1 LHKRPPAV
9 NNFAGSGQ
17 TRNGRRS
24 VRFTSRFEILRRLQ
38 PVANEQNKFNA
49 PWNLPRENFAAKKIN
64 QPRRKDA
71 ISAKSMNNP
80 NPFVPK
86 GSLLEQQSKRHSR
99 MKLGVFCV
107 LLVGVVGL
115 TAMLIQGCKREQ
127 ISEEPPPADTNTVVM
142 DTNPPPFEASN
153 PPVVAPVVVPPP
165 MNEIPG
171 TEYVVVKGDTFAK
184 IAKKNGVSVKAIQA
198 ANPGVEPTKLKVGQK
213 LSIPASSGGASAM
226 TGGPVST
233 GSGVAGETYTVKSGD
248 SLTKIAK
255 MHNTTIKAIRA
266 ENNLT
271 TDHIKVG
278 QKLKIPAR
286 AEAAAPVIAP
296 APMPPPDTAPA
307 PAGPPSGQ

>member
-49 PWNLPRENFAAKKIN
+49 PWNLPRENFTAKKIN

-71 ISAKSMNNP
+71 ISAKSMNIP

-86 GSLLEQQSKRHSR
+86 GSLLEQQSKRRSH
-99 MKLGVFCV
+99 MKLGVLCV
-107 LLVGVVGL
+107 LVVGVAGL

-127 ISEEPPPADTNTVVM
+127 NNAAENQPPADTNTVVM
-142 DTNPPPFEASN
+142 DTNPPPLQASN
-153 PPVVAPVVVPPP
+153 VAPPVVAPPPVVEVA
-165 MNEIPG
+165 G
-171 TEYVVVKGDTFAK
+171 TEYVVVKGDTLGK
-184 IAKKNGVSVKAIQA
+184 IAKNHGVTLSALKA

-213 LSIPASSGGASAM
+213 LSIPASSGGASAT
-226 TGGPVST
+226 TGGPAST
-233 GSGVAGETYTVKSGD
+233 GSGVAGETYAVKSGD

-255 MHNTTIKAIRA
+255 AHGTTVKAIKA
-266 ENNLT
+266 ENNLN

-278 QKLKIPAR
+278 QKLKIPAK
-286 AEAAAPVIAP
+286 AEAAAPVAP
-296 APMPPPDTAPA
+296 APMPPPATPPA
-307 PAGPPSGQ
+307 PAGTPSGQ

>member
-1 LHKRPPAV
+1 LW
-9 NNFAGSGQ
+9 
-17 TRNGRRS
+17 
-24 VRFTSRFEILRRLQ
+24 RLQ
-38 PVANEQNKFNA
+38 PVANEQNEFNA

-86 GSLLEQQSKRHSR
+86 GSLLEQQSKRRSR
-99 MKLGVFCV
+99 MKLGVLCV
-107 LLVGVVGL
+107 LVVGVAGL

-127 ISEEPPPADTNTVVM
+127 VESGNPPPVDTNTVVM
-142 DTNPPPFEASN
+142 DTNTPSMEASN

-165 MNEIPG
+165 VYAVAG
-171 TEYVVVKGDTFAK
+171 TEYVVVKGDSFAK

-198 ANPGVEPTKLKVGQK
+198 ANPGIEPTKLKVGQK
-213 LSIPASSGGASAM
+213 LLIPASSGGASAM
-226 TGGPVST
+226 TGGPVSP

-255 MHNTTIKAIRA
+255 AHGTTVKAIKS
-266 ENNLT
+266 ENNLN

-286 AEAAAPVIAP
+286 AEAAAPVPAP
-296 APMPPPDTAPA
+296 APVAPMPPPA
-307 PAGPPSGQ
+307 PAGTPSGQ

>member
-1 LHKRPPAV
+1 LHKRPLAV
-9 NNFAGSGQ
+9 NNLAGSGQ
-17 TRNGRRS
+17 TRKGRRS

-127 ISEEPPPADTNTVVM
+127 ISEGPPPVDTNTVVM
-142 DTNPPPFEASN
+142 DTNTPPLEVSN
-153 PPVVAPVVVPPP
+153 VAPPVVVPVPVP
-165 MNEIPG
+165 EVAG
-171 TEYVVVKGDTFAK
+171 AEYVVVKGDSFSK
-184 IAKKNGVSVKAIQA
+184 IAKKFGVSVKAIQA
-198 ANPGVEPTKLKVGQK
+198 ANPGVEPAKLKVGQK

-233 GSGVAGETYTVKSGD
+233 GSGVVGETYTVKSGD

-255 MHNTTIKAIRA
+255 AHGTTIKAIRA

-286 AEAAAPVIAP
+286 AEAAAPAP
-296 APMPPPDTAPA
+296 VVAPPPPPSTAPA
-307 PAGPPSGQ
+307 PAGTPSGQ